1 MTEHIFQIPD
11 LSRDDLLHLSMREM
25 TYLSSALNLNG
36 FQKRKLQL
44 IVSSMR
50 EYQRQN
56 EIKKMCVNNTQYL
69 FDLLKVLISE
79 HKVEIKSVIG
89 FCADDENGICTTIS
103 GHLVICVNNEYVID
117 PSYDIFKIEHIL
129 NSNLQVCANII
140 DFKNTIGDKNYRVF
154 FKEKKVMDEKK
165 LIKDVIQFQRFA
177 KEMNEGRFIITDR
190 DYYDNQADFVE
201 RLQKAD
207 CVFNNFMLNHL
218 VKRT

>member
-1 MTEHIFQIPD
+1 MTEHIFQLSD
-11 LSRDDLLHLSMREM
+11 LSHDDLLHLSMREM
-25 TYLSSALNLNG
+25 SYLSSALNLNE
-36 FQKRKLQL
+36 FQIRKLQL
-44 IVSSMR
+44 IVSAMR

-56 EIKKMCVNNTQYL
+56 KIKKMCINNTQYL
-69 FDLLKVLISE
+69 FDLLKVLIPE

-89 FCADDENGICTTIS
+89 FCADENGISITIT
-103 GHLVICVNNEYVID
+103 GHLVIYVNNEYVID

-129 NSNLQVCANII
+129 NSNLQVYANII
-140 DFKNTIGDKNYRVF
+140 DFKNTIGDENYRVLY
-154 FKEKKVMDEKK
+154 KEKKVMDEKK
-165 LIKDVIQFQRFA
+165 LIKDAIQFQRFA

-207 CVFNNFMLNHL
+207 LCFNNFMLNHL

>member
-1 MTEHIFQIPD
+1 MTEHIFQLSD

-25 TYLSSALNLNG
+25 TYLSLALNLNE
-36 FQKRKLQL
+36 FQTRKIQL
-44 IVSSMR
+44 IVSAMR

-56 EIKKMCVNNTQYL
+56 EIKKMCINNTQYL
-69 FDLLKVLISE
+69 FDLLKELIPE

-89 FCADDENGICTTIS
+89 FCANDENGICITTT
-103 GHLVICVNNEYVID
+103 GHLVIYVNNEYVID

-140 DFKNTIGDKNYRVF
+140 DFKNTIGDENYRVF
-154 FKEKKVMDEKK
+154 FKEKKIMDEKK
-165 LIKDVIQFQRFA
+165 LIKDAIQFQRFA